1 MKNIRSPETSRGK
14 YDDLIAW
21 LKRLTNKL
29 EEWSK
34 HRKAPGAVAV
44 MLQFDEHSVTAN
56 TVSAFLWG
64 SASERDKERSMHWI
78 HVTEAWMELS
88 HDMEGWH
95 PIQPD
100 QMKDHLE
107 NIRAA
112 IRWFEQ
118 NNVTEDFGIKY

>member
-1 MKNIRSPETSRGK
+1 MNIRAPETKRGK

-34 HRKAPGAVAV
+34 HRKAPGAVGV
-44 MLQFDEHSVTAN
+44 MLQFDEHSATAN
-56 TVSAFLWG
+56 SVSAFLWE
-64 SASERDKERSMHWI
+64 AANERDKERSMHWI
-78 HVTEAWMELS
+78 HVTDAWMDLS
-88 HDMEGWH
+88 HDMEGWN
-95 PIQPD
+95 PIQPY